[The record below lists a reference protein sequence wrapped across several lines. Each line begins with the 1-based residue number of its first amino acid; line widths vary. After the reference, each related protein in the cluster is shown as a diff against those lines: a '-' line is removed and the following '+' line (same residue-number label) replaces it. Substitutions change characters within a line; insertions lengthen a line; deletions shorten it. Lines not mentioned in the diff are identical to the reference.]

1 MPLYIK
7 DPNVFASAL
16 LAYVMNGGMSNGTKR
31 DPSIEKLIVNDPALI
46 ELYVWRWSQ
55 NTNKPMVWPEALNSI
70 MASGT
75 AKQLVYYIDAAMI
88 KPTPEIQARIMQD
101 PAGIAYYESR
111 LLTDRLWKE
120 ALPAIAKSPQSL
132 IAYLNEKSDYTRSR
146 LPELEPYIVKL
157 NDPRAAAG
165 YLEYTDFD
173 NKIIPAIY
181 GIIERDQALLKTLL
195 DNYVASSE
203 DEEISQDQHP
213 FIERAVMILDDTRT
227 ALAYVRFIG
236 DRVKPFEPWLLDHA
250 VKEQDA
256 EDLVVY
262 SLNALASEYGYGTS
276 SIWTGCIPTIVK
288 YSSPQQL
295 LDFAAELTESADY
308 NDASERFLVQLE
320 KVIAPIMVNAV
331 ISGTIAAG
339 SIANYSRNRDN
350 NGWPAFDRLL
360 QKQSPTEY
368 KEYIKNL

>member
-7 DPNVFASAL
+7 DSNVFQKAL
-16 LAYVMNGGMSNGTKR
+16 LAYTMNGGMSNGTKR
-31 DPSIEKLIVNDPALI
+31 DPSIEKLIVNDPELI
-46 ELYVWRWSQ
+46 EVYIWRRAQ
-55 NTNKPMVWPEALNSI
+55 NTNKPMVWPEALNTI

-75 AKQLVYYIDAAMI
+75 VRQLVYYIDAAMI
-88 KPTPEIQARIMQD
+88 KPTSEIQARIMQD
-101 PAGIAYYESR
+101 PAGIAHYESR

-132 IAYLNEKSDYTRSR
+132 IAYLNEKSDYTSSR

-157 NDPRAAAG
+157 NDPQAAAG

-173 NKIIPAIY
+173 NKINPAIY

-203 DEEISQDQHP
+203 DEEGIDRNAFVEH
-213 FIERAVMILDDTRT
+213 AVMLLNDTRT

-236 DRVKPFEPWLLDHA
+236 DRVKAFEPWLLDHA

-262 SLNALASEYGYGTS
+262 SLNALVSEHGTS

-288 YSSPQQL
+288 YSSPRQL

-360 QKQSPTEY
+360 QKQSPAKY